1 MCFCCVS
8 HFAKQLLHL
17 PHLNKVEQVG
27 EGARVEQGDVAGG
40 KAHLRVGRDVY
51 GGGVY
56 DGGVGGGRVVYHGGV
71 VYSGRNLQELVLV
84 LWCGGHGCEEIR
96 KSTKHL
102 MVKLLMRMR

>member
-1 MCFCCVS
+1 MCFWCVS
-8 HFAKQLLHL
+8 HFGQQLLHL

-40 KAHLRVGRDVY
+40 KAHLRVGRA
-51 GGGVY
+51 VY
-56 DGGVGGGRVVYHGGV
+56 D
-71 VYSGRNLQELVLV
+71 
-84 LWCGGHGCEEIR
+84 GCEEIR

>member
-40 KAHLRVGRDVY
+40 KAHLRVGRA
-51 GGGVY
+51 VY
-56 DGGVGGGRVVYHGGV
+56 DGGVVYGGVVYGGGG
-71 VYSGRNLQELVLV
+71 VYSGRNLQKLVLMFV
-84 LWCGGHGCEEIR
+84 VWC
-96 KSTKHL
+96 SWL
-102 MVKLLMRMR
+102 